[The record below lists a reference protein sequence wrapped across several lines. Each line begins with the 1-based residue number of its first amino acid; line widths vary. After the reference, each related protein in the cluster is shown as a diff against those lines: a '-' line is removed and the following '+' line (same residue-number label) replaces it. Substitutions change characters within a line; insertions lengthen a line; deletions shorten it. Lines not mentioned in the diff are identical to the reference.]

1 MLTLLAQAVGPA
13 GWSIGQIAIAV
24 ILIAAIVA
32 VVFIAVRA
40 FGLPIPQWV
49 WQVIGVL
56 IVAFVCILAVRLLM
70 SM

>member
-1 MLTLLAQAVGPA
+1 MLAIFAQNVVGP
-13 GWSIGQIAIAV
+13 GWSIGSLAIAV
-24 ILIAAIVA
+24 IVIAAIIA

-49 WQVIGVL
+49 WQIIGVI
-56 IVAFVCILAVRLLM
+56 IVAFVCIFAIRLLM